1 MVVDGRV
8 AGVSG
13 GKSLPMQGQGDMTA
27 TGGGETASGRR
38 LGVALALLSVYLIWG
53 STYLAI
59 RIGLQGFPPFLMAG
73 SRFVCAGLLL
83 FAWLRWR
90 GAALPTA
97 RQWRNCTIMGVLML
111 GMGNGL
117 VTVAQQSVSSGMAAI
132 AVSSMP
138 VWAALFG
145 VAYGRRYAGIEWLG
159 VLVGFVGVVVLNGSG
174 ELAGQPWGALALV
187 LAAMA
192 WAFGSVWSRGQDLPP
207 PFMATA
213 AQMLCGGVLML
224 AFGLLRGERLDAL
237 PALAPMLALL
247 YLVVFGSIIGFG
259 AYIWLLNTVR
269 PALATSYAY
278 VNPPIAV
285 LLGALFASEPV
296 SWHTL
301 VAMTVI
307 LAGVLLISRGARPP
321 PGTRRPVTRAPG

>member
-1 MVVDGRV
+1 MV
-8 AGVSG
+8 
-13 GKSLPMQGQGDMTA
+13 PE
-27 TGGGETASGRR
+27 GGEQTASTRQ
-38 LGVALALLSVYLIWG
+38 LAIVLALLSVYLIWG

-59 RIGLQGFPPFLMAG
+59 RIGLAGFPPFLMAG
-73 SRFVCAGLLL
+73 SRFLCAGLLL

-90 GAALPTA
+90 GFAMPTA

-117 VTVAQQSVSSGMAAI
+117 VTVAQQSVGSGMAAI

-145 VAYGRRYAGIEWLG
+145 LAFGRRYTAMEWSGVLLGFLG
-159 VLVGFVGVVVLNGSG
+159 VALLSGGG

-187 LAAMA
+187 VAAMS
-192 WAFGSVWSRGQDLPP
+192 WAFGSVWSRGQDLPS

-224 AFGLLRGERLDAL
+224 AFGLLRGERMDAL
-237 PALAPMLALL
+237 PALAPALAVL
-247 YLVVFGSIIGFG
+247 YLIVFGSIVGFG
-259 AYIWLLNTVR
+259 AYIWLLNNVR

-285 LLGALFASEPV
+285 LLGVLFAAEQV
-296 SWHTL
+296 SWHT
-301 VAMTVI
+301 VIAMAII
-307 LAGVLLISRGARPP
+307 LGGVLLISRGARPP